1 MKQTLTIE
9 HMSCQNCVKH
19 VTEHLF
25 ALEGVIG
32 VSVDLD
38 AKQATVDTQTERSQT
53 DYQTALEDTIYEV
66 IAVG

>member
-19 VTEHLF
+19 VTEHLS

-53 DYQTALEDTIYEV
+53 DYQTAFEDTIYEV

>member
-19 VTEHLF
+19 VTEHLST
-25 ALEGVIG
+25 LEGVTG

-38 AKQATVDTQTERSQT
+38 AKQAVVDTQTERSQT
-53 DYQTALEDTIYEV
+53 DYQTVLEDTIYEV